1 MKYPEIK
8 MKTDIALELEQFK
21 EMDYYAV
28 VNYNLPIELM
38 MENAGLQLASFV
50 AHYSELGKNIRIG
63 IGNGNNGGGGL
74 VAARRLS
81 AWGYNVSLDLI
92 TNITKDLPSIQLQRA
107 LKFGASIYKNEDFD
121 VWIDA
126 YLGFSQRFPLP
137 ENLVANINE
146 SEKSSALKISL
157 DIPTGYIG
165 NSSVPYFKSDKVL
178 TLASPKRILNRL
190 VNSTEIY
197 VADLGIPKE
206 VYSKFGV
213 EILPFHTSPIIKL
226 KN

>member
-1 MKYPEIK
+1 MIYPEIK
-8 MKTDIALELEQFK
+8 IKTDIALELEQFK
-21 EMDYYAV
+21 EMDYYAI

-38 MENAGLQLASFV
+38 MENAGLHLASLV
-50 AHYSELGKNIRIG
+50 AKFSEPGKSIRIG

-107 LKFGASIYKNEDFD
+107 LKFGATIYNNEDFD

-137 ENLVANINE
+137 EKLFAIIDE
-146 SEKSSALKISL
+146 SEKSSAMKVSL

-165 NSSVPYFKSDKVL
+165 DSSVPYFKSDKVL
-178 TLASPKRILNRL
+178 TLAAPKRILNRL
-190 VNSTEIY
+190 IDSIEIY

-206 VYSKFGV
+206 VYSKFGAEV
-213 EILPFHTSPIIKL
+213 LPFHNSPIIKL
-226 KN
+226 KD